1 MQSALV
7 RRDAVMLNDPMRTH
21 SRATAVGAILGVL
34 GLVGFVIFGLISP
47 QPTVPGNGSIVIG
60 QESGT
65 VYAVVG
71 NPVKLIPTFNLAS
84 ARLLLMAQSLS
95 GQAAAGGQ
103 SSNGQPAAPAAAA
116 AVVNATVVSDDQ
128 LRNIPRGRLS
138 GIPDGPQLLPTTSQ
152 RISNNWAVCD
162 SIVLDPHM
170 PVQTSPNKIETTV
183 FAGVPSSAMGTE
195 LAPKDALLAKA
206 DNGKTYLIY
215 RQPAKADQTGD
226 NTVRAEIDQD
236 TPAVTSALALTAT
249 ARQISMGLL
258 NAIPEV
264 AKLTPP
270 QIPGAGGPASS
281 MNGMRVGDVFSI
293 APAGSIEYWVVLQN
307 GVQQVSPAVSDIIR
321 AAAKEGGQD
330 AVTQLSLDRM
340 VGVRKVVSGD
350 ADFLPVDDF
359 PQQVPNVRNPED
371 QSQVSCL
378 GWSLTGDSANPTPH
392 TTVYVGDTLPGPK
405 PSQAVAIGQKSPD
418 GNRIDKFYMPSG
430 FGAVVQSATGKD
442 SFGKGPIELISD
454 RGLRYG
460 VPDINTAKGL
470 GLDNMSP
477 APDSII
483 SLLPTGASLNMQAS
497 LQTFDSVPI
506 DPNAGTYQTAS
517 PQPAG

>member
-47 QPTVPGNGSIVIG
+47 QPTVPGSGSIVIG

-71 NPVKLIPTFNLAS
+71 NPIKLIPTFNLAS
-84 ARLLLMAQSLS
+84 ARLLLMAQSLGS
-95 GQAAAGGQ
+95 QAAAGSQ
-103 SSNGQPAAPAAAA
+103 PANGQPAASPAPA

-138 GIPDGPQLLPTTSQ
+138 GIPDGPQLLPTASQ

-162 SIVLDPHM
+162 SIQLNTSTPD
-170 PVQTSPNKIETTV
+170 QTSPNKIETTV
-183 FAGVPSSAMGTE
+183 FAGVPTSGMGGE
-195 LAPKDALLAKA
+195 LAPNDALLAKA
-206 DNGKTYLIY
+206 ANGKTYLIY
-215 RQPAKADQTGD
+215 RQPAKADQTGA
-226 NTVRAEIDQD
+226 NTVRAEVDQD
-236 TPAVTSALALTAT
+236 NPAVTTALSLNMTG
-249 ARQISMGLL
+249 RQISMALL

-270 QIPGAGGPASS
+270 QIPNVGGPPANS
-281 MNGMRVGDVFSI
+281 MNGLRVGDVFSI
-293 APAGSIEYWVVLQN
+293 SPAGSIEYWVVLQN
-307 GVQQVSPAVSDIIR
+307 GVQQVSAAVSDIIR
-321 AAAKEGGQD
+321 AAKAGGQD
-330 AVTQLSLDRM
+330 TVTQLSLDRM
-340 VGVRKVVSGD
+340 VGVRKIEAGD
-350 ADFLPVDDF
+350 PDFLPVDDF
-359 PQQVPNVRNPED
+359 PQQVPNVRNPAD

-378 GWSLTGDSANPTPH
+378 GWSLTGDPANPTPH
-392 TTVYVGDTLPGPK
+392 TAVYVGDTLPGPK
-405 PSQAVAIGQKSPD
+405 NSQAISVGQASPD
-418 GNRIDKFYMPSG
+418 GSRIDKFFMPSG

-470 GLDNMSP
+470 GLDNMAP

-483 SLLPTGASLNMQAS
+483 SLLPTGASLNMQAA

-506 DPNAGTYQTAS
+506 DPKAGTYPTAP

>member
-71 NPVKLIPTFNLAS
+71 NPIKLIPTFNLAS
-84 ARLLLMAQSLS
+84 ARLLLMAQSLGS
-95 GQAAAGGQ
+95 QAAAGAGQ
-103 SSNGQPAAPAAAA
+103 SANGQPAAPAAPAG
-116 AVVNATVVSDDQ
+116 VVNATVVSDDQ

-138 GIPDGPQLLPTTSQ
+138 GIPDGPQLLPTASQ

-162 SIVLDPHM
+162 SIVLNTSTPD
-170 PVQTSPNKIETTV
+170 QTSPNKIETTV
-183 FAGVPSSAMGTE
+183 FAGVAPSAMGSE
-195 LAPKDALLAKA
+195 LAPNDALLAKA
-206 DNGKTYLIY
+206 ANGKTYLIY
-215 RQPAKADQTGD
+215 RQPPKPDQTGA
-226 NTVRAEIDQD
+226 NTVRAEVDQN
-236 TPAVTSALALTAT
+236 TPAVTSALSLTMAG
-249 ARQISMGLL
+249 RQISTGLL

-270 QIPGAGGPASS
+270 QIPGANGPAQS
-281 MNGMRVGDVFSI
+281 MSGLRIGDVFSTS
-293 APAGSIEYWVVLQN
+293 PAGSIEYWVVLQN
-307 GVQQVSPAVSDIIR
+307 GVQQISAATSDIIR
-321 AAAKEGGQD
+321 AAKAGGQD
-330 AVTQLSLDRM
+330 TVTQVSLDRM
-340 VGVRKVVSGD
+340 VGVRKIQAGD
-350 ADFLPVDDF
+350 PDFLPVDDF
-359 PQQVPNVRNPED
+359 PQQVPNVRIPAD

-378 GWSLTGDSANPTPH
+378 GWSLTGDPANPTPH
-392 TTVYVGDTLPGPK
+392 TAVYVGNALPGPK
-405 PSQAVAIGQKSPD
+405 PSQAVAVGQASPD
-418 GNRIDKFYMPSG
+418 GSRIDKFSMPSG
-430 FGAVVQSATGKD
+430 FAAVVQSATGKD

-460 VPDINTAKGL
+460 VPDLNTAKGL

-483 SLLPTGASLNMQAS
+483 SLLPTGASLNMQAA

-506 DPNAGTYQTAS
+506 DPKAGTYQTAP